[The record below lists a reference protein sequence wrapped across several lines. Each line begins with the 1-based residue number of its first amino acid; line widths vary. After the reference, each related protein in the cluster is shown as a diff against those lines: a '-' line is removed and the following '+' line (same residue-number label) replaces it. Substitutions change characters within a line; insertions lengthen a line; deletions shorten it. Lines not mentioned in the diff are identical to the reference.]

1 MTVNC
6 YIKLMEETKYTIEDL
21 SERTGFSIRTIRYYI
36 QEGILDPPP
45 GRGRGG
51 FYFDSHLQRLL
62 KIKSLQD
69 KGFRLAAIQ
78 EILLEGKR
86 TVVAESREL
95 WVRYRIGPGLEISVS
110 RDLEDA
116 ERRKVDDLV
125 RIARMFFFNG
135 GKNDE

>member
-1 MTVNC
+1 
-6 YIKLMEETKYTIEDL
+6 MEETKYTIEDL